1 MAARSSWRASSSE
14 KPKRLSPMRL
24 GSPPG
29 SSLWSIFEAR
39 LARVLGRAQQL
50 GAAHQRELG
59 LAVRDLLG
67 EAVDQVL
74 GHVAPGV
81 RVEELARRGGQPVG
95 DRLGRIA
102 AAAERRGEARAD
114 VGKEFQ
120 HRDGIDLAAKG
131 GGADRGTRVGQREAG
146 RFGAEGDVGA
156 FAGRLAG
163 RVGDLAAADQDG
175 RTRIDRHLAITH
187 VTSALISAS
196 LRPASCR
203 TLLVCSPRSATFG
216 PLCTGEPEKRKG
228 GAGDL

>member
-14 KPKRLSPMRL
+14 KPKRLSPMRV

-29 SSLWSIFEAR
+29 SSLWSIFEAG

-50 GAAHQRELG
+50 RAAHQRQLG
-59 LAVRDLLG
+59 LALRDLLG
-67 EAVDQVL
+67 EAIDQVL
-74 GHVAPGV
+74 GHVAPGM

-131 GGADRGTRVGQREAG
+131 RGADRGAGVGQREAG
-146 RFGAEGDVGA
+146 RLGAEGDVGA

-163 RVGDLAAADQDG
+163 RVGDLAAADEDG
-175 RTRIDRHLAITH
+175 RTRIDHVAIAH